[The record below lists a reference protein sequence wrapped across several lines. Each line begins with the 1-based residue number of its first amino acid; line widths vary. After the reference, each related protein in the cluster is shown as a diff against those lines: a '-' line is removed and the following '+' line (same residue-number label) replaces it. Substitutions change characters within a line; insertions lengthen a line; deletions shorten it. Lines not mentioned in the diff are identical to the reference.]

1 MVRKALHAT
10 DPGLL
15 LMMLDTIADTA
26 RHVAPE
32 VWHRMLEVGLD
43 GLLVRRRGRSSL
55 RVPALP
61 SAKLSRSQRPSAPN
75 GRRV

>member
-1 MVRKALHAT
+1 MVRKDLHAT
-10 DPGLL
+10 DLGLV

-32 VWHRMLEVGLD
+32 VWRRMLEVVLD

-61 SAKLSRSQRPSAPN
+61 SATYGQVTAA
-75 GRRV
+75 